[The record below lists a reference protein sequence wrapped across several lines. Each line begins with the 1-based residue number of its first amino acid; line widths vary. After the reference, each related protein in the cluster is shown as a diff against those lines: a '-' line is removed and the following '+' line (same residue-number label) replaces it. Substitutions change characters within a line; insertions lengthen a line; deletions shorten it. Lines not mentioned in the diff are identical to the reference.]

1 LSVRHGYRLHIPPQQ
16 WRRACP
22 WAGAA
27 VEQDATFARSDSMSQ
42 EDEKQ
47 QAKDDAYHRV

>member
-1 LSVRHGYRLHIPPQQ
+1 MVIAVHIPPHQ
-16 WRRACP
+16 WRRASP

-27 VEQDATFARSDSMSQ
+27 VESDATFARSDSMSQ
-42 EDEKQ
+42 EYEKQ